1 MDRKLI
7 NILIDFA
14 FKRVFAGNGE
24 ESKRILMDFLNSL
37 LELKDDNRI
46 NEIIYLNPFND
57 RKTEKDKLSI
67 MDIKVETENK
77 ERIDIEVQIND
88 VDDYRKRSLFYWSK
102 LYPETLK
109 KGEPYYN
116 LKKSIV
122 ISIVNFDLVK
132 ESKKYHSI
140 FKIKEKDENYIFT
153 DDLELHYIELCKFN
167 TPTDLNEL
175 NDLEEWITFLKEC
188 GNNNSDE
195 IIEELCSRKEEIK
208 VATKIIRELSADEL
222 AYEEYLAREKYW
234 HDELSKKAYA
244 EYKLKLATEKAI
256 ADGIEQGIEQGI
268 EKGIEKG
275 IEQGIE
281 KGIKQGEEKEKIKAK
296 AEKLNIA
303 KSLIGVLDENTI
315 AEKFGLS
322 IDEVNELK
330 K

>member
-1 MDRKLI
+1 MNKKLV

-37 LELKDDNRI
+37 LELKDGDRI
-46 NEIIYLNPFND
+46 QEIVYLNPFSD
-57 RKTEKDKLSI
+57 RQTEKDKLSI
-67 MDIKVETENK
+67 MDIKVEMENK

-122 ISIVNFDLVK
+122 ISIVNFDLIK

-153 DDLELHYIELCKFN
+153 DDLELHYIELCKFT
-167 TPTDLNEL
+167 TPASLNEL
-175 NDLEEWITFLKEC
+175 NDLEEWVTFLKEC
-188 GNNNSDE
+188 GNDNSEE

-208 VATKIIRELSADEL
+208 VATKIVRELSADEL

-256 ADGIEQGIEQGI
+256 AEGRKEGREEGK
-268 EKGIEKG
+268 E
-275 IEQGIE
+275 
-281 KGIKQGEEKEKIKAK
+281 EEKLKAK
-296 AEKLNIA
+296 KEKLEIA
-303 KSLIGVLDENTI
+303 KGLIGILDENVI
-315 AEKFGLS
+315 AEKFQLS
-322 IDEVNELK
+322 SDEVNELK

>member
-1 MDRKLI
+1 MNRKLV

-24 ESKRILMDFLNSL
+24 ESKIILKDFLNSL
-37 LELKDDNRI
+37 LELKSGNRI
-46 NEIIYLNPFND
+46 QEIVYLNPFND

-122 ISIVNFDLVK
+122 ISIVNFDLIK

-140 FKIKEKDENYIFT
+140 FKIKEKDENYIFS

-167 TPTDLNEL
+167 TPINLNEL

-188 GNNNSDE
+188 GNENSDE
-195 IIEELCSRKEEIK
+195 IIEELCNRKEEIK
-208 VATKIIRELSADEL
+208 VATKMIRELSADEL
-222 AYEEYLAREKYW
+222 AYEEYQAREKYW

-244 EYKLKLATEKAI
+244 EHKLKLATEKAI
-256 ADGIEQGIEQGI
+256 AEGM
-268 EKGIEKG
+268 EKG
-275 IEQGIE
+275 IEQGLEQGLEQGIQQGIE
-281 KGIKQGEEKEKIKAK
+281 EEKIKARE
-296 AEKLNIA
+296 EKLKIA
-303 KSLIGVLDENTI
+303 KGLLGILDEDTI
-315 AEKFGLS
+315 AERFELS
-322 IDEVNELK
+322 IDEIKALK